1 MTLNAKNGLQE
12 LLASLGWTAV
22 RFAPYNGQLLSSG
35 EWESKITFLT
45 MVIGTGKD
53 PDRT

>member
-1 MTLNAKNGLQE
+1 
-12 LLASLGWTAV
+12 
-22 RFAPYNGQLLSSG
+22 LLSSG